1 MSYLVL
7 ARKWRPKDFDGLVGQ
22 ESIVKV
28 LKNSIEQGRIA
39 HAYLFSGPRGVGK
52 TSTAR
57 VLARSLNCE
66 NGPTSTPCGVCKFC
80 MSISDGS
87 SMDVIEID
95 GASNNS
101 VNDIR
106 DLRERVIYVP
116 SEGRYK
122 IYIIDETHMLSDA
135 AFNALLKTLE
145 EPPPHV
151 VFVLATTAPHK
162 IPLTVISRCQHLLFR
177 RIPTIKIKERLK
189 LIAQQEGI
197 NITDKAIEM
206 ISRYS
211 DGSLRDALTLLDQIS
226 SFSANINEE
235 DIKDLLG
242 ITDIDLIIKVS
253 RAIIRGDRKDIVI
266 FCNELSEKGIDI
278 RAFFKEL
285 IQFFRNLLV
294 FSIVKESRGVLELS
308 TEELSALKELT
319 REITDDH
326 VSVILSELLKAEFDI
341 RNSQIPRIALEMVL
355 LKISFLKELRPIKDI
370 INDILSISAE
380 EEMSKI
386 EVVSDLK
393 SKETLFDNNK
403 INEDVFIE
411 KEINIENKQLDF
423 VTNNNNKTHEII
435 TEEAWQRCLQKV
447 DLPLATKL
455 SKAEY
460 RVSEN
465 SLVLLLNGGDSI
477 FADSIKR
484 DSKLLERVIYEETG
498 LNLKIKI
505 DIIKNNKSLKK
516 NNDLN
521 NHRKEVVSD
530 PEIQKILELFE
541 GRVVDVRPL
550 INNNTKNQ

>member
-7 ARKWRPKDFDGLVGQ
+7 ARKWRPKDFDSLVGQ

-28 LKNSIEQGRIA
+28 LKNSIEQRKIA

-57 VLARSLNCE
+57 VLAKSLNCE
-66 NGPTSTPCGVCKFC
+66 NGPTPSPCGKCKFC
-80 MSISDGS
+80 ISISDGF

-151 VFVLATTAPHK
+151 VFILATTAPKK

-189 LIAQQEGI
+189 VIAAQEGI
-197 NITDKAIEM
+197 DITEQAIEM

-226 SFSANINEE
+226 SFSSNVNEE

-253 RAIIRGDRKDIVI
+253 RAIIRGDRKDIVV
-266 FCNELSEKGIDI
+266 FCNEISEKGIDV

-285 IQFFRNLLV
+285 IQFFRNMLV
-294 FSIVKESRGVLELS
+294 FSIMKDSQDVLDLS
-308 TEELSALKELT
+308 TEEISTLKEIIK
-319 REITDDH
+319 EVTDDH
-326 VSVILSELLKAEFDI
+326 ISVILSELLRAELDI
-341 RNSQIPRIALEMVL
+341 RNSQMPRIALEMAL
-355 LKISFLKELRPIKDI
+355 LKLSFLKEIRPLKDI
-370 INDILSISAE
+370 INDIISISTGDE
-380 EEMSKI
+380 ISKI
-386 EVVSDLK
+386 EGVSDLNT
-393 SKETLFDNNK
+393 KETLFDRNEV
-403 INEDVFIE
+403 NEDILNDGI
-411 KEINIENKQLDF
+411 INVENKHTDLVLNDDNSAQ
-423 VTNNNNKTHEII
+423 EIV
-435 TEEAWQRCLQKV
+435 TEEVWQKCLKKI

-455 SKAEY
+455 SKAQY
-460 RVSEN
+460 KVSKN
-465 SLVLLLNGGDSI
+465 SLILLLNGGDSI

-484 DSKLLERVIYEETG
+484 DSKLLEKVIYEETG
-498 LNLKIKI
+498 LNLKVKI
-505 DIIKNNKSLKK
+505 DIIKSKEFLKT
-516 NNDLN
+516 NNDL
-521 NHRKEVVSD
+521 RKEIISD
-530 PEIQKILELFE
+530 PEIKKILELFD

-550 INNNTKNQ
+550 INNNNNQ